1 MTEIREA
8 SLVKGMIPSISGLQ
22 GQVGGGA
29 GEWSG
34 GRSLGGWLLGQV
46 VRRVVGWL
54 GEQKGGQ
61 VDERW
66 GGWSVG
72 RAVGQSLG
80 GWSVCGR
87 SVCGRSAGGQ
97 LAVGRSV
104 GGRSVGGRSV
114 GGWSVGGRPAGGRS
128 GEQVGGHGVSR
139 SVGRAVSQ
147 AGWSGS
153 WSVGRSAAFNSLVGP
168 QHFTCPEHLLLT
180 M

>member
-61 VDERW
+61 VDER
-66 GGWSVG
+66 
-72 RAVGQSLG
+72 
-80 GWSVCGR
+80 

-128 GEQVGGHGVSR
+128 GEPVGGHGVS
-139 SVGRAVSQ
+139 
-147 AGWSGS
+147 
-153 WSVGRSAAFNSLVGP
+153 WSVGVK
-168 QHFTCPEHLLLT
+168 
-180 M
+180 